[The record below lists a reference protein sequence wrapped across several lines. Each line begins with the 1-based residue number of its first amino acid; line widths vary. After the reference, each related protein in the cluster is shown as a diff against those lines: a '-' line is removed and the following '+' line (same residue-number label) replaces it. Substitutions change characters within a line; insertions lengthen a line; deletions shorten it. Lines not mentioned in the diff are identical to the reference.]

1 MVASSLGERREQKFG
16 DLYNFYENTNFNK
29 FLGSKHQKSRSMA
42 LSSKL
47 CFLFIRILARLFTL
61 CTVVTEP
68 FWLFLTQHAGLF
80 RKVCAL
86 CFGNIFRG
94 PLRRR
99 STTRPLVS
107 TFISFFAISGL
118 CRCRRLEQQLQLL
131 PPRPPPVRK
140 ESKTRS
146 DFLLCSLKLV
156 TTAERG
162 WVGERG
168 RTARRRRKPDCC
180 ERSLTVRSE
189 SSGRNR
195 ASALSGA
202 AGGRNS
208 AAARNCV
215 RVRASPRI
223 SRV

>member
-146 DFLLCSLKLV
+146 DFLLCSLKLA
-156 TTAERG
+156 TPAERV
-162 WVGERG
+162 WVGEREAVQ
-168 RTARRRRKPDCC
+168 RVVDESPTAVKEVLRF
-180 ERSLTVRSE
+180 
-189 SSGRNR
+189 G
-195 ASALSGA
+195 
-202 AGGRNS
+202 
-208 AAARNCV
+208 
-215 RVRASPRI
+215 VRAVAEIELRL
-223 SRV
+223 SRGRPGGEEFRGCSKLC